1 MKVRFQVMLQSG
13 ERMEKRLQSVTGEL
27 PFVEMLS
34 GKKEVNATPMRFK
47 KQEGNQLMAAQ
58 RSDIY

>member
-13 ERMEKRLQSVTGEL
+13 KREKHLQSVTGEL

-34 GKKEVNATPMRFK
+34 GGGKKVNATRKRFK
-47 KQEGNQLMAAQ
+47 KRGGNQLMAAQ
-58 RSDIY
+58 WSDIY